1 MILQPSQWAQT
12 FFRGDAASKVPEP
25 AEQQST
31 GSPFVDW
38 SAIPNDLAGLSDEEI
53 GSLPGWY
60 YSVELRPGVFTKGEN
75 FPSAALPRA
84 ALSRAEPKGWRCL
97 DIGAMEGLITTVLCR
112 RGAGRVIAY
121 DRPTY
126 TRSKLAAVRRAYETT
141 FDFVDGIKLA
151 DLRPALR
158 ESGEAPFDVVVFSGV
173 MYHMLDPLGG
183 LAHARSLVRDG
194 GLLILETSAI
204 IDHDAIFAAN
214 RENRFGGH
222 AYLLPSLPLL
232 EYFARLFRLK
242 ILDCEYVLG
251 SKDPI
256 TGHMVCRVC
265 LVTRAMREPMLDP
278 RDPLLG
284 YAGLIDVDLAEFIDW
299 DWLRS
304 DAEPVYYLPHL
315 ATQRAEG
322 PQSLDV
328 LMTVMANKPRPVK
341 PRDVTLCLADYA

>member
-1 MILQPSQWAQT
+1 MLFDTELETDKGQMILQPSQWAQT
-12 FFRGDAASKVPEP
+12 FFHGDAASKVAEP

-38 SAIPNDLAGLSDEEI
+38 SAIPNDLAGLSDEES
-53 GSLPGWY
+53 GSLSGWY
-60 YSVELRPGVFTKGEN
+60 YSVELRPGVFTKGED

-151 DLRPALR
+151 DLRPAVR
-158 ESGEAPFDVVVFSGV
+158 ESGEMPFDVVVFSGV

-204 IDHDAIFAAN
+204 IDHEAIFAAN

-265 LVTRAMREPMLDP
+265 LVMRAMREPMLDP
-278 RDPLLG
+278 
-284 YAGLIDVDLAEFIDW
+284 
-299 DWLRS
+299 
-304 DAEPVYYLPHL
+304 
-315 ATQRAEG
+315 AT
-322 PQSLDV
+322 PYS
-328 LMTVMANKPRPVK
+328 
-341 PRDVTLCLADYA
+341 VTAA

>member
-1 MILQPSQWAQT
+1 MGSNL
-12 FFRGDAASKVPEP
+12 FFRGDAASKVAEP

-60 YSVELRPGVFTKGEN
+60 YSVELRPGVFTKGED

-84 ALSRAEPKGWRCL
+84 ALSRAELKGWRCL

-158 ESGEAPFDVVVFSGV
+158 ESGEAPFDLVVFSGV

-204 IDHDAIFAAN
+204 IDHEAIFAAN

-222 AYLLPSLPLL
+222 AYLLPRFHCWSISPG
-232 EYFARLFRLK
+232 
-242 ILDCEYVLG
+242 CSG
-251 SKDPI
+251 SRFSI
-256 TGHMVCRVC
+256 
-265 LVTRAMREPMLDP
+265 
-278 RDPLLG
+278 
-284 YAGLIDVDLAEFIDW
+284 
-299 DWLRS
+299 
-304 DAEPVYYLPHL
+304 
-315 ATQRAEG
+315 
-322 PQSLDV
+322 
-328 LMTVMANKPRPVK
+328 ANMS
-341 PRDVTLCLADYA
+341 